1 MKAQIIIGPSPERK
15 SVCRPTAPGFL
26 LGILVVA
33 TIGGSAMR
41 LRKSRN
47 DRIISGVCGGLAEG
61 LGINSIWVRLLF
73 VFGGG
78 VLVWIY
84 LILLF
89 LMPND

>member
-1 MKAQIIIGPSPERK
+1 
-15 SVCRPTAPGFL
+15 
-26 LGILVVA
+26 
-33 TIGGSAMR
+33 MR